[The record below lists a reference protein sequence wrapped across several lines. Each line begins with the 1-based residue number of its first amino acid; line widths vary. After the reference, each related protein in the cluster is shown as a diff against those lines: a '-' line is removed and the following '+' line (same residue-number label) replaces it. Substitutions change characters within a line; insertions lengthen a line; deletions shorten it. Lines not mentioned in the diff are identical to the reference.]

1 MARAPS
7 GQAPL
12 RGAVL
17 SIESRTPKS
26 RGLEGKVAWKGYCM
40 WVSRETATAA
50 GAAVAFDRDTNQEN
64 G

>member
-1 MARAPS
+1 MARVPL

-12 RGAVL
+12 ARRGL
-17 SIESRTPKS
+17 SLESRTPKS